1 MSLIPSH
8 RENAIDS
15 GLPALWQAAE
25 VAKILGISVKTVH
38 KLVREGKLAC
48 VQVTARERRFT
59 YEQVE
64 DYVRDQSTSVRV
76 DKMDL
81 RPLSSPRRKGGV
93 KSSGVL
99 SRQALLQE
107 MRKCR

>member
-76 DKMDL
+76 DRRGSK
-81 RPLSSPRRKGGV
+81 PVSSTPKKGGV
-93 KSSGVL
+93 KKSVGL
-99 SRQALLQE
+99 SRTGLRE
-107 MRKCR
+107 EIRSWR